1 MNPLE
6 RAAASSPWATRHV
19 GEKAALLLGLVIV
32 CVIVR
37 PGWVSL
43 LIAGT
48 LLWVIWAAKVPL
60 KILAGLMAAPLVFIF
75 VSVIPMIV
83 AISPHGLVW
92 VPNGPHTAGM
102 LIIRSTLATCATIV
116 FSLTTP
122 MPEIFQWLRQIKVP
136 AYLVHVI
143 ALTYTMT
150 ATLLMTAKTM
160 WDAQAMRLGH
170 SNRSRWMRSLGSQ
183 AASLFV
189 HAFERGRRLEA
200 GLELRADP
208 SAMNVLVETR
218 TLNRAFLALSLLWLV
233 VLLSLG
239 LIGAR

>member
-19 GEKAALLLGLVIV
+19 GEKAALLLGLVLV
-32 CVIVR
+32 CVILT
-37 PGWVSL
+37 PGWVSI
-43 LIAGT
+43 LIAAT
-48 LLWVIWAAKVPL
+48 LVWVIWVAKVPL
-60 KILAGLMAAPLVFIF
+60 KILGGLMAPPLVFIF

-83 AISPHGLVW
+83 AISPQGLIW
-92 VPNGPHTAGM
+92 VPDGPHTAAM
-102 LIIRSTLATCATIV
+102 LIIRSALATCATIV

-170 SNRSRWMRSLGSQ
+170 SNRRRWMRSLGAQ

-208 SAMNVLVETR
+208 SAMDVLVETR
-218 TLNRAFLALSLLWLV
+218 PLNRVFLALSFIWLALLC
-233 VLLSLG
+233 VLG
-239 LIGAR
+239 VIGAR